1 MNKRL
6 SLLLLSASMLL
17 VACNNNPA
25 PAATTTEDIN
35 EISIAVAGPTS
46 VEVGKTIKLNVTLKN
61 DTERLGYDV
70 KSSDTKIATVDAE
83 GRVTGVK
90 VGSVVITVS
99 SSKDPTV
106 TAEYAVEV
114 VESTIPSLSIQGDR
128 DLIVLGSGT
137 LRFIANLFNPTPYE
151 PEYCW
156 SSSNGN
162 VTVIGAR
169 SDVGIFQT
177 VNAGTDTVRLDVH
190 VGPYVLSAEA
200 DITIQP
206 NYEDGTWVSITS
218 ADLFKEKLLTGNK
231 ITGNY
236 ALDADIDL
244 DGLAIEY
251 NSRDFA
257 GVLEGKG
264 HTISNFSVKG
274 TLDGAGDIY
283 NSAGMWGNVSGAI
296 RDVGFQ
302 GEIGELGSGWG
313 GAIIAATATGVLENI
328 FVDVDH
334 SFDNGKKQR
343 EGWVAFNAAL
353 VGVVKEGAR
362 LHDLVINVADTEGKA
377 TIYAD
382 TAYPAGAGSAQT
394 FEIDNLYT
402 NTTVVGGQH
411 WDWGNIVA
419 DMSGYYTGINFESK
433 KASFYHLNSRI
444 WDVEDN
450 KMPTLIVRD

>member
-1 MNKRL
+1 MNKRI

-17 VACNNNPA
+17 VSCGGNNPA
-25 PAATTTEDIN
+25 PAATTQNVN
-35 EISIAVAGPTS
+35 EISIAIAGPTS
-46 VEVGKTIKLNVTLKN
+46 VEVGKSIKLNVTLTN

-70 KSSDTKIATVDAE
+70 KSSDATVATVDGEA
-83 GRVTGVK
+83 RVTGVK

-106 TAEYAVEV
+106 TATYAVEV

-137 LRFIANLFNPTPYE
+137 LRFTADLFKPTPFE
-151 PEYCW
+151 PEYSW
-156 SSSNGN
+156 SSLNGN

-177 VNAGTDTVRLDVH
+177 VNAGTDTIRLDVH
-190 VGPYVLSAEA
+190 VGPYLLSAEA
-200 DITIQP
+200 DITVQP
-206 NYEDGTWVSITS
+206 NYEDGTWFSITTPE
-218 ADLFKEKLLTGNK
+218 LFEQKLLTGNK

-244 DGLAIEY
+244 GGMAIEY
-251 NSRDFA
+251 NAREFA

-274 TLDGAGDIY
+274 ALDSAGDIY
-283 NSAGMWGNVSGAI
+283 NSAGMWATLSGAI
-296 RDVGFQ
+296 RDVAFK

-313 GAIIAATATGVLENI
+313 GALIAASSTGTLENI
-328 FVDVDH
+328 YCEVDH
-334 SFDNGKKQR
+334 SFDNGQKQR
-343 EGWVAFNAAL
+343 DGWVAFNAAL
-353 VGVVKEGAR
+353 VGVVKGPSR

-402 NTTVVGGQH
+402 NTTVVGGQA
-411 WDWGNIVA
+411 WDWGNIVS
-419 DMSGYYTGINFESK
+419 DMSGYYTGINFASK
-433 KASFYHLNSRI
+433 KASFYHLNSRL
-444 WDVEDN
+444 WDVQDN